1 MKTIGKINI
10 IIVLIGLFFTA
21 CTKDE
26 ILREPSPLV
35 SENSKNVFFT
45 KNNVL
50 NYELEPTDPTK
61 ITVTVAREKS
71 QGAATAAIKVLS
83 NSENVFNIPAS
94 VTFADGVDTTTF
106 EVSFPTAAEGIKYSF
121 EVSFDG
127 EQLNPYLLKTTT
139 ISKSVTRLKWDVVG
153 EGQFYD
159 SWTLYSA
166 PKIQI
171 QYSALKKTYRFASP
185 YSRALLVEAEW
196 DNWIGGPTTDY
207 IKFQITPADKVT
219 YTSWYVGLNYQ
230 GNEGQPVQAF
240 FPSYLGDIRNVT
252 TYDVEDAKSIVKEK
266 DANGKPLLLEIQPRI
281 YIIGVGGY
289 GLKKMYISFPGG
301 PDLKTLLG
309 L

>member
-10 IIVLIGLFFTA
+10 IIVLFIGLFFTA
-21 CTKDE
+21 CTDE
-26 ILREPSPLV
+26 IVREPSPVV

-50 NYELEPTDPTK
+50 SYELEPTDPTK

-71 QGAATAAIKVLS
+71 QGAVTAALKVLS
-83 NSENVFNIPAS
+83 NTESVFKIPES

-106 EVSFPTAAEGIKYSF
+106 EVSFPTAAEGIKYTF

-127 EQLNPYLLKTTT
+127 EQLNPYLLKSTT

-171 QYSALKKTYRFASP
+171 QYSALKDTYRFASP
-185 YSRALLVEAEW
+185 YSQALLNEAEW
-196 DNWIGGPTTDY
+196 ADWIGGPTTDY
-207 IKFQITPADKVT
+207 IKFQITPAGKVT

-230 GNEGQPVQAF
+230 GTDGQPIQAF

-252 TYDVEDAKSIVKEK
+252 TYDVEDAKSIVKLK
-266 DANGKPLLLEIQPRI
+266 DDNGKPLLLEIQPRI
-281 YIIGVGGY
+281 YILGLGGF
-289 GLKKMYISFPGG
+289 GLQKMYISFPGG
-301 PDLKTLLG
+301 PDLTTLLG